1 MRDQLGFENRYRPP
15 LEQWAAVGWF
25 TTAAALAVLAFTGS
39 AQLGMVLP
47 LLAAALVAGGARLR
61 QAVELYRVRHRL
73 ELRYFDTVTLSML
86 EQWVKDRPDEVYL
99 GQGFVWE
106 PSHTHRLRQVMAL
119 DRAALRTPRWL
130 AAWLD
135 RQNHV
140 AMAGRLVDRD
150 PKGSTRIHGVR
161 DEEHA
166 ITLSLSA
173 QSAQNLVIGTTG
185 AGKTMLLNLVA
196 AQAIFRGETCIILDP
211 KKSRAIP
218 ELLRVAAQRAGRPFV
233 YFDLGR
239 PEHSDAIDMLADY
252 TRVSQLAT
260 RVTAQMATQDN
271 FAGFFWMVLYRLAEG
286 MDYIGDR
293 PTLLTLRR
301 YAEMGSDALLERVM
315 AKRLAAAYPTDL
327 ESRLVKFESE
337 LPLKGKD
344 SELSRRLRAMLRL
357 YEEEVRSG
365 RDILEINGL
374 IAQVLH
380 NGEHMSKMLASGMP
394 TLTKL
399 TAKPLDELLSPDA
412 TNVGSTR
419 KIWTFE
425 NIVREGAVVYMGL
438 GALGDAEISS
448 IVGAMALANLCAV
461 AANMYDFPEQYPPSA
476 RRPVAVMTDEASELV
491 NPEYIQILN
500 KGREA
505 GVYSWFYIQTI
516 PDLATRLGSRDAA
529 YKMLGNANNRFALR
543 ALDPESQK
551 FISDMFGKGDSR
563 SLEHSQN
570 VAMGTED
577 NLAHYKGGISMKVKT
592 TTAEV
597 IPPGI
602 TGELPNLEY
611 FGHIQAGLKV
621 KARFPIVTV

>member
-15 LEQWAAVGWF
+15 LEQWAAVAWLA
-25 TTAAALAVLAFTGS
+25 TASTLATLVLLSSVQAGVALPIAIVT
-39 AQLGMVLP
+39 GMVGIIRLYQ
-47 LLAAALVAGGARLR
+47 ALD
-61 QAVELYRVRHRL
+61 LYRCRHRL
-73 ELRYFDTVTLSML
+73 SQRYFDTVSLAML
-86 EQWVKDRPDEVYL
+86 EQWVKDRPNEVYL

-119 DRAALRTPRWL
+119 DSSALETPRWL
-130 AAWLD
+130 SGWLD
-135 RQNHV
+135 RQV
-140 AMAGRLVDRD
+140 GIGAPGKLVDSD
-150 PKGSTRIHGVR
+150 PKGSTKIHGVR
-161 DEEHA
+161 DKEHA

-185 AGKTMLLNLVA
+185 AGKTALLNLVA
-196 AQAIFRGETCIILDP
+196 SQAILRGDTCIVLDP

-218 ELLRVAAQRAGRPFV
+218 DLLRVAAKRAGRPFV

-301 YAEMGSDALLERVM
+301 YAEMGSDVLLERVM
-315 AKRLAAAYPTDL
+315 AKHLASAYPDDL
-327 ESRLVKFESE
+327 ESRLVRIEEE

-344 SELSRRLRAMLRL
+344 AEISRRLRAMLRL
-357 YEEEVRSG
+357 YDEQVRGG

-412 TNVGSTR
+412 TNVASTR

-425 NIVREGAVVYMGL
+425 NIVRENAVVYMGL

-461 AANMYDFPEQYPPSA
+461 AANMYDFPEQYPAAA
-476 RRPVAVMTDEASELV
+476 RRQVCVMTDEASELV

-505 GVYSWFYIQTI
+505 GVYSWFFIQTL

-529 YKMLGNANNRFALR
+529 LKMLGNANNRVAMR

-577 NLAHYKGGISMKVKT
+577 NFAHYKGGLSMKVKT

-602 TGELPNLEY
+602 IGQLPNLEF
-611 FGHIQAGLKV
+611 FGHIQAGLHV
-621 KARFPIVTV
+621 KARFPIVTA